1 MTATLDPSTEA
12 GAHALERLATERM
25 GWLTSVTPGGQPQTL
40 PIWFLWADGEV
51 FLYSRKTA
59 KRNEN
64 IKAEPRVSFNLETQ
78 DDGDDV
84 VAMEGTARF
93 DPDGPLCSQYP
104 EYIAKYAGK
113 LEEYGWGPDH
123 MDREYPIIIRVTPT
137 RWRGVG

>member
-25 GWLTSVTPGGQPQTL
+25 GWLTSVTPSGQPQTL

-64 IKAEPRVSFNLETQ
+64 IRAEPRVSFNLDTE